1 MANPSYLSGWIAQ
14 HLLGKAPAPA
24 PTPGPERRVRVGCP
38 AHNCGGRC
46 LLIAHVRDGAI
57 TRLDADDA
65 PDTLAAPQLRAC
77 VRGRSY
83 LRRQY
88 HPDRLLYPLKRV
100 GPRGE
105 GRFVRIPWDE
115 ALDTVAHELERV
127 RAAYGNGALFIPYGT
142 GSDSQ
147 LNGARA
153 ARRLLNLLG
162 GCLGYYNNYS
172 WAATQAATPT
182 VYGTQRTGNERQDWL
197 NARTILMWGWNPAE
211 MRDETNSDYLL
222 RLARE
227 RGARIICIDP
237 RLTPSA
243 AALADEWVPIRPG
256 TDAAMMSA
264 MAYVMIEE
272 GLVDLAFVRTH
283 CVGFDASQMPPGME
297 GAESYS
303 DYILGRSDGVP
314 KTPEWAEAITAV
326 PAATIAR
333 IAREYATRKPGVL
346 YQGYGMQRRAYGEQV
361 VRAGCVL
368 AAITGNVGI
377 AGGWAG
383 GIAFPPDGGR
393 QGDFFPVGENPVPA
407 RIPVFLWTEAVL
419 RGTELGPE
427 DGLVGAARLESN
439 IKLIYAV
446 ASDFLNQHANVHR
459 TAAILRDEGLVEFIA
474 VQDNFVTPTARFAD
488 IVLPACTQFETW
500 GLQDGW
506 KYSKDVLLL
515 PKLVEPPGE
524 AKSDYRICAELAARL
539 GIGEAFTEGR
549 DERAWVA
556 WMLDELR
563 RTRFP
568 DIPTLD
574 EFLAS
579 NLGAYR
585 VPVEQP
591 AVALADF
598 RADPAAHPLETETGK
613 IEIFS
618 PQLDRLGRP
627 EEVPPLPKYTQ
638 EWESPFGPEAARY
651 PLQAIGHHT
660 LHRVHSTHDNVD
672 WLEEAFPQRVLMN
685 PADAALRGIR
695 DGDLVRVY
703 NDRGALVLPCRLTLR
718 ILPGVVDI
726 PQGAWWTPDAHGVDR
741 RGAVNVL
748 TSERPTPYAL
758 GNTQHTIMVQVEPA
772 PRPLSLS
779 PVGERAGVRG
789 DASSSARPFSL
800 SPVGERAGVRGD
812 SSSTTCPLSLSP
824 KGERAGVRGDSAP
837 SQAPQRARANSPASP
852 LGASCRATP
861 SPLRLRSGQAPP
873 SEGEGEVAR
882 QLAFYLDATACT
894 GCKACQ
900 VACKDRNGLPVG
912 LLWRRVYEV
921 TGGGWWRQGAA
932 WAQDVFAYHLSL
944 ACNHCERPACLEVC
958 PAGAIRKRPDGIVL
972 IDPEKCIGCRYCAW
986 ACPYGAPQYDA
997 AAGRMTKCTFC
1008 VEEIDSGRPPACVA
1022 ACPMRA
1028 LDYGERAELE
1038 ARHAPRTGVVGA
1050 VREAPQPPGKAFVPL
1065 PDDSLTR
1072 PALLIRPHRDAP
1084 RPGSIANREEV

>member
-1 MANPSYLSGWIAQ
+1 MANPSPSDPE
-14 HLLGKAPAPA
+14 HL
-24 PTPGPERRVRVGCP
+24 VRVGCP

-46 LLIAHVRDGAI
+46 LLVAHVRDGVI
-57 TRLDADDA
+57 VRLDADDA

-77 VRGRSY
+77 ARGRAY

-105 GRFVRIPWDE
+105 GRFVRISWDE
-115 ALDTVAHELERV
+115 ALDAVAREMARV

-142 GSDSQ
+142 GSYNQ
-147 LNGARA
+147 LNGARV
-153 ARRLLNLLG
+153 ARRLLNLYG
-162 GCLGYYNNYS
+162 GSLGYYNNYS

-197 NARTILMWGWNPAE
+197 NARTILLWGWNPAE
-211 MRDETNSDYLL
+211 MRDETNSDYLI

-227 RGARIICIDP
+227 RGAHVVCIDP
-237 RLTPSA
+237 RLSPSA

-264 MAYVMIEE
+264 MAYVMIRE
-272 GLVDLAFVRTH
+272 GLVDLEFVRTH
-283 CVGFDASQMPPGME
+283 CVGFDATQMPPGME

-303 DYILGRSDGVP
+303 DYILGRSDGVA
-314 KTPEWAEAITAV
+314 KTPEWAEAVTAV

-333 IAREYATRKPGVL
+333 LAREYATQKPAVL

-368 AAITGNVGI
+368 AALTGNVGI
-377 AGGWAG
+377 SGGWAS

-393 QGDFFPVGENPVPA
+393 QGDFFPVGENPVRA

-427 DGLVGAARLESN
+427 DGLVGAERLESN

-446 ASDFLNQHANVHR
+446 ASDFLNQHANIHR
-459 TAAILRDEGLVEFIA
+459 TAAILRDEGLVEFIV
-474 VQDNFVTPTARFAD
+474 VQDHFLTPTARFAD

-500 GLQDGW
+500 GLEDGW
-506 KYSKDVLLL
+506 KYSKDVLLM

-524 AKSDYRICAELAARL
+524 AKSDYRICTELAERL
-539 GIGEAFTEGR
+539 GIGEAYSEGR

-556 WMLDELR
+556 WLLDELR
-563 RTRFP
+563 HTRFP

-591 AVALADF
+591 AIALAEF
-598 RADPAAHPLETETGK
+598 RADPAAHPLDTETGK

-618 PQLDRLGRP
+618 PKLYRLGRP
-627 EEVPPLPKYTQ
+627 REIPAIPKYIQ
-638 EWESPFGPEAARY
+638 EWESPFGEEAKRY
-651 PLQAIGHHT
+651 PLQAMGHHT
-660 LHRVHSTHDNVD
+660 FGRVHSTHDNTD
-672 WLEEAFPQRVLMN
+672 WLEEAFPQRVFIN
-685 PADAALRGIR
+685 PEDAAPRGIR
-695 DGDLVRVY
+695 DGDLVKIY
-703 NDRGALVLPCRLTLR
+703 NDRGAMVLPCRVTLR
-718 ILPGVVDI
+718 IMPGVVDI
-726 PQGAWWTPDAHGVDR
+726 PQGAWWTPDAGGIDR

-758 GNTQHTIMVQVEPA
+758 GNAQHTIMVQVEYAGRMKENDSSQGRRGPSGASRTA
-772 PRPLSLS
+772 PTLPDTDSLS
-779 PVGERAGVRG
+779 PAGERVEVR
-789 DASSSARPFSL
+789 
-800 SPVGERAGVRGD
+800 E
-812 SSSTTCPLSLSP
+812 
-824 KGERAGVRGDSAP
+824 DSAP
-837 SQAPQRARANSPASP
+837 SQAPHHAIARSLASP
-852 LGASCRATP
+852 PGGSCSTSASPRK
-861 SPLRLRSGQAPP
+861 R
-873 SEGEGEVAR
+873 EGEGSRPHALPLQG

-900 VACKDRNGLPVG
+900 LACKDHNGLPVG

-921 TGGGWWRQGAA
+921 TGGGWQRQGTA

-944 ACNHCERPACLEVC
+944 ACNHCARPACLEAC
-958 PAGAIRKRPDGIVL
+958 PAGAIRKRSDGIVL
-972 IDPEKCIGCRYCAW
+972 IDPEECTGCRSCER
-986 ACPYGAPQYDA
+986 ACPYGAPQFDEA
-997 AAGRMTKCTFC
+997 SGRMTKCTFC
-1008 VEEIDSGRPPACVA
+1008 VEEIDAGRPPACVS
-1022 ACPMRA
+1022 ACPLRA
-1028 LDYGERAELE
+1028 LDYGEHAELE
-1038 ARHAPRTGVVGA
+1038 ARHAPRTGG
-1050 VREAPQPPGKAFVPL
+1050 AFVPL
-1065 PDDSLTR
+1065 AEGSLTR
-1072 PALLIRPHRDAP
+1072 PALLIRPHRDAQ
-1084 RPGSIANREEV
+1084 RGGLPGEL